1 MLFLILWFC
10 QMLILGEVIRRTSLY
25 VQLALISKIRSKYI
39 FLKQRKIFFPN
50 KFIYTI
56 IFLPKHKPV

>member
-1 MLFLILWFC
+1 MLV
-10 QMLILGEVIRRTSLY
+10 LGEVIRRTSLY
-25 VQLALISKIRSKYI
+25 VQLAFISKIRSKYI